1 MNWKWFALG
10 GGLSAFWLLSKK
22 AKAVSTPAVST
33 PAVSSIQPSPGPTG
47 MPKAPDRPPQVLE
60 ASAIVDKAIEE
71 LEYWDGRQ
79 ETDPR
84 MRARLDEYWR
94 SAGIGPQ
101 DPSEVPWSAAF
112 VTHVV
117 QSTVPGALLPTGAH
131 INYTRQAYADRGK
144 SGKYGAFDPY
154 ELRIQPS
161 DIIVTSRG
169 AGLTT
174 WADITSGS
182 GDFRKTHGD
191 IVVSVRP
198 GQAEAIGGNVGN
210 SVDVNTYPLDA
221 QGRLEPV
228 KPYVAVLRLQ

>member
-1 MNWKWFALG
+1 MNWKWLAIG

-22 AKAVSTPAVST
+22 AKAVS
-33 PAVSSIQPSPGPTG
+33 SIQPSPGPNPSRPPTAG
-47 MPKAPDRPPQVLE
+47 PPTAGPPQVFNLE
-60 ASAIVDKAIEE
+60 ASAIADKAVEE
-71 LEYWDGRQ
+71 FEYWDGRQ
-79 ETDPR
+79 ETDSR

-112 VTHVV
+112 VTHVI

-131 INYTRQAYADRGK
+131 INYTRDAYKNRGQ

-154 ELRIQPS
+154 ELSIQPS

-169 AGLTT
+169 DQLTT

-191 IVVSVRP
+191 IVVSATP
-198 GQAEAIGGNVGN
+198 GMQAEAIGGNVGN
-210 SVDVNTYPLDA
+210 SVDVNTYPLDER
-221 QGRLEPV
+221 GRLV
-228 KPYVAVLRLQ
+228 RDSKPYVAVLRLQ